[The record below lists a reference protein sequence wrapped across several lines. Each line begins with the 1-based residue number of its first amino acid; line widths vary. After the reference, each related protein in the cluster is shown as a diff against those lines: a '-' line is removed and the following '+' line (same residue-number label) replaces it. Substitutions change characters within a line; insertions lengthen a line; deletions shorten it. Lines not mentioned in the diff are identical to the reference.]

1 MEKIRQLAIVVPSI
15 YAELESYDEAIQ
27 AIKKARKLFDFEQ
40 KTKFLATLDLLEAS
54 ICQKIP

>member
-1 MEKIRQLAIVVPSI
+1 MRQLAIVVPSI

-27 AIKKARKLFDFEQ
+27 AIRKARKLFDFEQ